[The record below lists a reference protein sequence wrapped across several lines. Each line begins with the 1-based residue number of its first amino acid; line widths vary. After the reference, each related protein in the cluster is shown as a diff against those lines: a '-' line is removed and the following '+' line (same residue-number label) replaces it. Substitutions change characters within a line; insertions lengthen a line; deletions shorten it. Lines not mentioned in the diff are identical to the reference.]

1 VRAPYVRA
9 DQSVSTTSDRH
20 LPSGAHIV
28 VSGIQLVLAGI
39 GVGLL
44 VAAPIGPV
52 NVLCIQ
58 RAVAKGFWGGMA
70 AGIGA
75 MLGDGLLA
83 AIAAFSVTAIADV
96 MMAYSGPIQ
105 LFGGALLI
113 IFGIGL
119 LFAPPSLLIAPGQK
133 SHLWDHWGII
143 PQTFFLTISNPGAIL
158 GMLAL
163 IGGLGSLIGGIDTYL
178 EALLLV
184 VSVMGGSLLWWL
196 GLSRLIATI
205 RHRLT
210 ESSLKLI
217 NRVAGTVL
225 IAFGLALLLNE
236 LVVGWR

>member
-1 VRAPYVRA
+1 V
-9 DQSVSTTSDRH
+9 
-20 LPSGAHIV
+20 PSGAHIV

-83 AIAAFSVTAIADV
+83 AIAVFSVTAISDV
-96 MMAYSGPIQ
+96 MIAYSGPIQ

-196 GLSRLIATI
+196 GFLRLIATI
-205 RHRLT
+205 RRRLL
-210 ESSLKLI
+210 EGRFKLI
-217 NRVAGTVL
+217 NRIAGTLL

-236 LVVGWR
+236 LVVSWR

>member
-1 VRAPYVRA
+1 M
-9 DQSVSTTSDRH
+9 
-20 LPSGAHIV
+20 PSGAHYIV

-83 AIAAFSVTAIADV
+83 AIAVFSVTAISDV
-96 MMAYSGPIQ
+96 MIAYSGPIQ

-217 NRVAGTVL
+217 NRIAGTLL

-236 LVVGWR
+236 LVVSWR

>member
-1 VRAPYVRA
+1 
-9 DQSVSTTSDRH
+9 
-20 LPSGAHIV
+20 LPPGAHIV
-28 VSGIQLVLAGI
+28 MSGLQLVLTGI

-58 RAVAKGFWGGMA
+58 RAVTKGFWGGVA

-83 AIAAFSVTAIADV
+83 AIAAFSVTAISDV
-96 MMAYSGPIQ
+96 MIAYSGPIQ
-105 LFGGALLI
+105 LLGGVLLI
-113 IFGIGL
+113 AFGIGL
-119 LFAPPSLLIAPGQK
+119 LFTPPMLLITPAQK
-133 SHLWDHWGII
+133 FHLWDHWGII

-163 IGGLGSLIGGIDTYL
+163 IGGLGSLIGGLDTYL

-184 VSVMGGSLLWWL
+184 ASVMGGSLLWWL
-196 GLSRLIATI
+196 GLSELIATI

-210 ESSLKLI
+210 EGRLKLI
-217 NRVAGTVL
+217 NRIAGTLL
-225 IAFGLALLLNE
+225 IAFGVVLLFNE
-236 LVVGWR
+236 LVLGWGWV